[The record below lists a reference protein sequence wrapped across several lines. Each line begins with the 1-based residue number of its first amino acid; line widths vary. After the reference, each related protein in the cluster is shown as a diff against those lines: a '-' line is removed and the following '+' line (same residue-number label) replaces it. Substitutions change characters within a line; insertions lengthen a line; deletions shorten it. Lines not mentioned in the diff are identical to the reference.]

1 MAEYLNKTREQITEM
16 FLHALKNE
24 NGLAWKQ
31 QWTNTGVPRNME
43 SGRNY
48 RGINHVLLKFVAD
61 DRQYTDPRWCTF
73 HQAQEHGH
81 KIRKGE
87 KGTPVEYWYVYD
99 KKNQCS
105 LNFREAKERL
115 KENPEL
121 ATFLIPS
128 CKTFYVFNAEQMD
141 GVPPIQTLEFEPV
154 PVAEQFL
161 QNLQGAMNL
170 PVIHGGDRACYLPA
184 RDEVHLPEKKHF
196 LNETAYYSTALHEIG
211 HASGHSSRLDR
222 ELSGGFG
229 SPEYAM
235 EELRVEIASCM
246 LSNELHLPGDEEHD
260 RNHQAYVVSWISH
273 IEKNPNV
280 LMKAIQDA
288 EGIADYLEEKGGL
301 QECRKF
307 GMDIRK
313 QEKAGSQS
321 CCLGKK
327 AAIMGKGR

>member
-16 FLHALKNE
+16 FLRALKNE
-24 NGLAWKQ
+24 NGFSWKQ
-31 QWTNTGVPRNME
+31 QWSNTGAPYNIE

-61 DRQYTDPRWCTF
+61 DRRYTDPRWCTF
-73 HQAQEHGH
+73 HQAQEYGY

-99 KKNQCS
+99 KKNKCS
-105 LNFREAKERL
+105 LNFRDAKEQL
-115 KENPEL
+115 KEDPEL
-121 ATFLIPS
+121 KQFLILS
-128 CKTFYVFNAEQMD
+128 CKTYYVFNAEQMN
-141 GVPPIQTLEFEPV
+141 GVPSIQTIEFHPV

-161 QNLQGAMNL
+161 KKLQSTMNL
-170 PVIHGGDRACYLPA
+170 PIIHGGDQACYFPS
-184 RDEVHLPEKKHF
+184 RDEIHLPEKNSF
-196 LNETAYYSTALHEIG
+196 LNETAYYSVALHEIG

-222 ELSGGFG
+222 NLSGEFG

-246 LSNELHLPGDEEHD
+246 LSNELHLPGDEDHD
-260 RNHQAYVVSWISH
+260 RNHQAYVVSWISS

-288 EGIADYLEEKGGL
+288 ERIADYLEEKGGL
-301 QECRKF
+301 LECRKL
-307 GMDIRK
+307 GMDIR
-313 QEKAGSQS
+313 ELGKAERNCS
-321 CCLGKK
+321 LGKK
-327 AAIMGKGR
+327 AAIRKGR